1 MADAAQEELN
11 GLHPEKLKEILESFK
26 QDEVFEAV
34 TGPWRSRVLWQGGFR
49 AKAYMRTHEVEM
61 DEPTDL
67 DATDRA
73 ASAHEQLLSAVGACM
88 TVGFVLN
95 ATKQGIKIHDLE
107 IAMESNFQNIRKWA
121 GLDDTGNPGY
131 GDIHAKV
138 FVRADADEKTLRDI
152 WRLAVEGS
160 PVTQT
165 VTRGAKLHT
174 DFEAV

>member
-1 MADAAQEELN
+1 MTEAAQEELN
-11 GLHPEKLKEILESFK
+11 GLHPEKLRKILDSFK
-26 QDEVFEAV
+26 EEEVFKAV
-34 TGPWRSRVLWQGGFR
+34 SGPWRSRVRWQGGFR
-49 AKAYMRTHEVEM
+49 AKAYMRTHEIEM

-67 DATDRA
+67 DATDLA

-95 ATKQGIKIHDLE
+95 ATKRNIKIHDLE
-107 IAMESNFQNIRKWA
+107 IAVEGTFDNIRKWA
-121 GLDDTGNPGY
+121 GVEDGNPGY

-138 FVRADADEKTLRDI
+138 FVKADADEATLRDI

-165 VTRGAKLHT
+165 VTKGAGLRT